1 MHDSPLKKCD
11 YDPPRDHGDPLGAEA
26 ENADSDV
33 DVARY
38 ITRFLELLYGSADRG
53 HLVLWTKQNKKSLWY
68 PVSALEEIGR
78 EAARLAQTCDIY
90 FGVGLQDKGAAQ
102 NVQSKRSNGK
112 SDLSRTRG
120 FTETVVS
127 IPGLW
132 LDVDVRDKAHAEL
145 NLPPTKNDAAEL
157 VNEFPLA
164 PTILVDSGH
173 GLHGYW
179 LFREPL
185 TIDSKEERDE
195 AQDLVRRF
203 QRRLQGIAAKWG
215 WKIDNTSDLARVL
228 RLPGTMNRKK
238 EPVRVRMI
246 ECHEERRYNP
256 CDFEPYLVD
265 DAAQVDPSE
274 SRSPHAPGRCLPE
287 IEPIVA
293 GCAWMRHCRDDA
305 AHLPEP
311 EWYAALSIV
320 GRCENGDALAH
331 EWSAP
336 YPGYSFEETSRKLK
350 HALEAAGP
358 RSCRDIRS
366 RFGEAYCKG
375 CAFWNKVTGPLA
387 LGMRAKAI
395 GRQEPDLDS
404 SHGGVMQFP
413 VEVLPPHLRRFV
425 EEGARAMPCPPD
437 FLGLPLL
444 VALGTA
450 IGMTRVLQLKPNW
463 TERPCIFGAVVGDP
477 GSKKSPA
484 LSLVATFI
492 WKRQEFLQK
501 EYLKKKREYEAEL
514 KEYEHELNQYKQ
526 NLRAGKASPQDC
538 PEKPPEPV
546 LKQVVVSDTTIEA
559 LAEVLKNN
567 PRGVVCIND
576 ELASWVLS
584 MNQYKSGKGDD
595 RQHWLKIWP
604 GTTTVIN
611 RKNLKEPI
619 VIKNPFVSVIGCVPP
634 DILEDLQDRRGRK
647 DGFIDR
653 ILFVYPDRVCDE
665 WTDYEMSSTTLREV
679 EDVFN
684 KLWNI
689 QVPTKGDGSLEPV
702 KLSFTP
708 AAKKTWVGWYNA
720 HCREEQ
726 SDQLPEYLRNPWAKL
741 RGYCARLALIMQMA
755 RWACGEAGDSEVDDV
770 SVAAAIALVEYFKSH
785 ARRVYAS
792 LRRNSDRRVDG
803 ALAWLRRH
811 GGQASP
817 RDVQRDGVAG
827 VKNAREALALLKE
840 LADQGYGVLEQR
852 GKRSFRFTLV
862 KDQATS
868 D

>member
-1 MHDSPLKKCD
+1 MPDSLSNDWD
-11 YDPPRDHGDPLGAEA
+11 YALRNREHSYGVEA
-26 ENADSDV
+26 ENVGSDV

-38 ITRFLELLYGSADRG
+38 ITEFLELLYGSEARG
-53 HLVLWTKQNKKSLWY
+53 HLVLWTKQNKKSFWC
-68 PVSALEEIGR
+68 PASALEEIGR
-78 EAARLAQTCDIY
+78 KAAWLAQTYDLY
-90 FGVGLQDKGAAQ
+90 FGVGLQDKEAAQ
-102 NVQSKRSNGK
+102 NMQSKRSGSK
-112 SDLSRTRG
+112 PDLSRTRG
-120 FTETVVS
+120 YTETVIS

-132 LDVDVRDKAHAEL
+132 VDVDVRGKAHAEL
-145 NLPPTKNDAAEL
+145 DLPPTREDAVQL
-157 VNEFPLA
+157 LNEFPLA

-185 TIDSKEERDE
+185 TIDSEEERDQ
-195 AQDLVRRF
+195 AQDLVLRF
-203 QRRLQGIAAKWG
+203 QRTLQGIAAKRG

-228 RLPGTMNRKK
+228 RLPGTVNRKA
-238 EPVRVRMI
+238 EPARVWVI
-246 ECHEERRYNP
+246 ESHEEHRYNP
-256 CDFEPYLVD
+256 SDFEQYLVENTPQAD
-265 DAAQVDPSE
+265 VCESQVPRKPAQRIPQ
-274 SRSPHAPGRCLPE
+274 

-311 EWYAALSIV
+311 EWYAMLSIL

-336 YPGYSFEETSRKLK
+336 YPGYSFDETSRKLE
-350 HALEAAGP
+350 HALQAAGP

-366 RFGEAYCKG
+366 RFGEVYCND
-375 CAFWNKVTGPLA
+375 CPSWNKITSPLA
-387 LGMRAKAI
+387 LGMRARVI
-395 GRQEPDLDS
+395 DRQEPNLQS
-404 SHGGVMQFP
+404 SHSGVKRFP
-413 VEVLPPHLRRFV
+413 VEVLPPQLRGFV
-425 EEGARAMPCPPD
+425 EEGSRAMACPPD
-437 FLGLPLL
+437 FIGLPLL

-450 IGMTRVLQLKPNW
+450 IGMSRVLELKPGW
-463 TERPCIFGAVVGDP
+463 TERACIFGAIVGDP

-484 LSLVATFI
+484 LSLVSKFI
-492 WKRQEFLQK
+492 WKRQELLQK
-501 EYLKKKREYEAEL
+501 EYVREKREYEAEL
-514 KEYEHELNQYKQ
+514 KEYEHELDQFRR
-526 NLRAGKASPQDC
+526 NLREGKASPQDR

-567 PRGVVCIND
+567 PRGIVCIND

-584 MNQYKSGKGDD
+584 MNQYKAGKGDD
-595 RQHWLKIWP
+595 RQHWLKIWT
-604 GTTTVIN
+604 GTTTIIN

-619 VIKNPFVSVIGCVPP
+619 IIKNPFVSVIGCVPP
-634 DILEDLQDRRGRK
+634 EILEDLEDRRGRK

-653 ILFVYPDRVCDE
+653 ILFAYPDRLRDE
-665 WTDYEMSSTTLREV
+665 WTDYEMSPTILRQV

-689 QVPTKGDGSLEPV
+689 GVATEDGSLDAV

-708 AAKKTWVGWYNA
+708 AAKKRWVDWYNG

-726 SDQLPEYLRNPWAKL
+726 DDQLPGYLRNPWAKL
-741 RGYCARLALIMQMA
+741 CGYCARLALIMQMA
-755 RWACGEAGDSEVDDV
+755 RWACGEAGCSEVDDV
-770 SVAAAIALVEYFKSH
+770 SVSAAIALVEYFKSH

-792 LRRNSDRRVDG
+792 LRRNSDKRVDG

-817 RDVQRDGVAG
+817 RDIQRDGVAG
-827 VKNAREALALLKE
+827 VKNAKEALALLKE
-840 LADQGYGVLEQR
+840 LANQGYGVLEQR
-852 GKRSFRFTLV
+852 GKRSFRFTLA

>member
-1 MHDSPLKKCD
+1 MPDSLANDECD
-11 YDPPRDHGDPLGAEA
+11 YALCNGEHLHGVQAENVDSEA
-26 ENADSDV
+26 E
-33 DVARY
+33 VARH
-38 ITRFLELLYGSADRG
+38 ITQFLELLYGSADRG

-68 PVSALEEIGR
+68 PASALEEIGR
-78 EAARLAQTCDIY
+78 EAARLAQTWDIY
-90 FGVGLQDKGAAQ
+90 FGVGLQDKEAAQ
-102 NVQSKRSNGK
+102 DVQGKRSGSK
-112 SDLSRTRG
+112 PHLSRTRG
-120 FTETVVS
+120 YAETVVC

-132 LDVDVRDKAHAEL
+132 VDIDIRSKAHAEL
-145 NLPPTKNDAAEL
+145 NLPPTKEDAVKL

-164 PTILVDSGH
+164 PTVLVDSGH
-173 GLHGYW
+173 GLHAYW

-185 TIDSKEERDE
+185 AIDSKEERDE

-203 QRRLQGIAAKWG
+203 QGTLQAIAARRG

-228 RLPGTMNRKK
+228 RLPGTVNRKR
-238 EPVRVRMI
+238 EPVRVWMI

-256 CDFEPYLVD
+256 SDFEPYLMD
-265 DAAQVDPSE
+265 DAAHVDPFE
-274 SRSPHAPGRCLPE
+274 SPSPRAPVRCLPA
-287 IEPIVA
+287 IGPIVT

-311 EWYAALSIV
+311 EWYAMLSIL

-336 YPGYSFEETSRKLK
+336 YPGYSFEETTRKLK

-358 RSCRDIRS
+358 RSCRDIRR
-366 RFGEAYCKG
+366 RFGEVYCQG
-375 CAFWNKVTGPLA
+375 CAFWNKVTSPLA
-387 LGMRAKAI
+387 LGLRAKVVDK
-395 GRQEPDLDS
+395 RQTALLS
-404 SHGGVMQFP
+404 SHNGVMQFP
-413 VEVLPPHLRRFV
+413 LEVLPAQLRRFV
-425 EEGARAMPCPPD
+425 EEGSRAMPCPPD
-437 FLGLPLL
+437 FIALPLL

-450 IGMTRVLQLKPNW
+450 VGTSRVLELKSNW
-463 TERPCIFGAVVGDP
+463 TERACIFGAVVGDP
-477 GSKKSPA
+477 GTKKSPA
-484 LSLVATFI
+484 LSLVSRFV
-492 WKRQEFLQK
+492 WKRQELLRR
-501 EYLKKKREYEAEL
+501 EYEREKREYEVKL
-514 KEYEHELNQYKQ
+514 KEYEHKLDQFKRG
-526 NLRAGKASPQDC
+526 LRNGKASPQDR

-559 LAEVLKNN
+559 LADVLMNN

-604 GTTTVIN
+604 GTTTIIN

-619 VIKNPFVSVIGCVPP
+619 IIENPFVSVIGCVPP
-634 DILEDLQDRRGRK
+634 DILEDLQDRRGRE

-653 ILFVYPDRVCDE
+653 ILFVYPDRIRDE
-665 WTDYEMSSTTLREV
+665 WTDCEVSPTTLREV
-679 EDVFN
+679 EDVFDR
-684 KLWNI
+684 LWD
-689 QVPTKGDGSLEPV
+689 VRDAAKDGSLEPV
-702 KLSFTP
+702 RLCFTP
-708 AAKKTWVGWYNA
+708 AAKERWIPWYDG
-720 HCREEQ
+720 HCQEL
-726 SDQLPEYLRNPWAKL
+726 SDEVPEYLRNPWAKL
-741 RGYCARLALIMQMA
+741 SGYCARLALIIQMA
-755 RWACGEAGDSEVDDV
+755 RWACGEASDNEVDDV

-792 LRRNSDRRVDG
+792 LRGSSKDKRVDG
-803 ALAWLRRH
+803 ALAWLRRR

-827 VKNAREALALLKE
+827 VKNAKEALALLKE

-852 GKRSFRFTLV
+852 GKRNFRFTLG